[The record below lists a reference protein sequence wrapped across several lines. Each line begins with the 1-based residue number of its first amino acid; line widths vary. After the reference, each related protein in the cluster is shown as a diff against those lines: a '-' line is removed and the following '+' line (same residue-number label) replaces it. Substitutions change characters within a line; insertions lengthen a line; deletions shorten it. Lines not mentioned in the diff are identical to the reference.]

1 MVEIEC
7 PHCEKDIQLDDGAFG
22 LFECPHCEEEF
33 TWNKESISD
42 HEDYSG
48 EWDFLI
54 GFLAP
59 ILITFFGLLIVSV
72 TIYGLEAFFWLL
84 FVICLYPFWALG
96 IAFYGHLQMRRSLSL
111 GAFGSAAMGFIAL
124 AIFLFFGLGGF
135 GFGFF

>member
-48 EWDFLI
+48 EGDFLI

-59 ILITFFGLLIVSV
+59 ILITFFEILIVSV
-72 TIYGLEAFFWLL
+72 TISGWYHLNWFL

-96 IAFYGHLQMRRSLSL
+96 IAFYGHIQMRRSLSL
-111 GAFGSAAMGFIAL
+111 GAFVSAAIWVISAL
-124 AIFLFFGLGGF
+124 AIVAGLAI
-135 GFGFF
+135 